1 MKTSQLMNFSVA
13 EMNRYMLLLFIGLIA
28 KWNMVCGPGCS
39 SSKFYLFIYLFI
51 YIALLLLYFK
61 FKKIAQ
67 YEDKLTS
74 LTNATR
80 TLFVLA
86 AFF

>member
-1 MKTSQLMNFSVA
+1 MKYGVWLHVVVLVNS
-13 EMNRYMLLLFIGLIA
+13 
-28 KWNMVCGPGCS
+28 
-39 SSKFYLFIYLFI
+39 IYLFI

>member
-1 MKTSQLMNFSVA
+1 MKYGVWLHVVVLVNS
-13 EMNRYMLLLFIGLIA
+13 
-28 KWNMVCGPGCS
+28 
-39 SSKFYLFIYLFI
+39 IYLFI

-74 LTNATR
+74 LTNTTR
-80 TLFVLA
+80 TLPLLA
-86 AFF
+86 VFFF

>member
-1 MKTSQLMNFSVA
+1 MKTSQLMSFSVA

-39 SSKFYLFIYLFI
+39 SSKFYLFI

>member
-1 MKTSQLMNFSVA
+1 MKYGVWLHVVVLVNS
-13 EMNRYMLLLFIGLIA
+13 
-28 KWNMVCGPGCS
+28 
-39 SSKFYLFIYLFI
+39 IYLFI

-61 FKKIAQ
+61 FKKVAQ

-80 TLFVLA
+80 TLLLVLA
-86 AFF
+86 DFF

>member
-1 MKTSQLMNFSVA
+1 MKYGVWLHVVVLVNS
-13 EMNRYMLLLFIGLIA
+13 
-28 KWNMVCGPGCS
+28 
-39 SSKFYLFIYLFI
+39 IYLFI

-86 AFF
+86 AFFLISKVFYFHYI